1 MSDDLQKQI
10 LELVSKSK
18 TKVGVNE
25 VTKSLDRGI
34 AKLIVIAQDVDPK
47 EIVKHLPDMAK
58 QKGVSIAYVS
68 SKAELGKAAGK
79 NVAASSVAIIDT
91 DPKMLEEL
99 IKKLPKVE

>member
-1 MSDDLQKQI
+1 
-10 LELVSKSK
+10 
-18 TKVGVNE
+18 
-25 VTKSLDRGI
+25 
-34 AKLIVIAQDVDPK
+34 
-47 EIVKHLPDMAK
+47 MAK